1 MLIEG
6 MKARMGIII
15 AVILLAV
22 FSFAPNLFDKESV
35 PGWLPAKQLV
45 YGLDIQGGLHLVMGV
60 DSKGVLEE
68 KLERLAGALKED
80 INKETAGSVTSFKY
94 VDGKRPKIELTG
106 NTGEISKYVNKFY
119 AGVLQNTLNQEGV
132 ATFQYYETYENEVKK
147 QVVEQAIEVIRN
159 RVDAFGV
166 AEPNIAAQGDKRII
180 VQLPGIDDT
189 QYESA
194 KDLINRAARLEFM
207 ILNPELDSSKLSA
220 MIKEAEVAGNYQLGG
235 EKENGLKYPDYVKRV
250 NRDLKSKLPE
260 QSEIVFQ
267 RLGNVEK
274 IVDGKTPILVS
285 TAKVFT
291 GDKIN
296 DAFVSRDEYGAPTVD
311 FSVATD
317 GRNEFADLTGSN
329 VGKPMGI
336 VLDKILKTAPN
347 INSKIR
353 ERGTISLGRGGA
365 IEEEAKFVATTLRAG
380 ALPAALE
387 QLEERTVGPTL
398 GADSVAAGK
407 RAGMIGMLLVLMFM
421 LVWYRGVGLISGLAL
436 TLNVFLILA
445 ILTSLGATL
454 TLPGIAGIILTVGMA
469 VDANVIVFERIK
481 EELIKGSGVRSAVR
495 DGFGQA
501 FSAIIDANVTTAAV
515 CLVLMYYG
523 SGPIKGFAVT
533 LIWGII
539 TSLFTAIFVTRTFI
553 DFAINKLGLEN
564 IISKKSLI

>member
-15 AVILLAV
+15 AVVLLAA
-22 FSFAPNLFDKESV
+22 FSFAPNLFNKEGV
-35 PGWLPAKQLV
+35 PGWLPAKQLI

-60 DSKGVLEE
+60 DSEGVIEE
-68 KLERLAGALKED
+68 KLERLSGALQED
-80 INKETAGSVTSFKY
+80 INKETPGAVKSFKF
-94 VDGKRPKIELTG
+94 VDGKRPKIQLTG
-106 NTGEISKYVNKFY
+106 NTGAINKYVTKFY
-119 AGVLQNTLNQEGV
+119 PGVLQNLNVEGDV
-132 ATFQYYETYENEVKK
+132 ATFQYYETYETRVKK
-147 QVVEQAIEVIRN
+147 QVVDQAIEVIRN

-166 AEPNIAAQGDKRII
+166 AEPNIAAQGDKRVI
-180 VQLPGIDDT
+180 VQLPGIDDS

-207 ILNPELDSSKLSA
+207 ILNPELDSTKLSE
-220 MIKEAEVAGNYQLGG
+220 MIREVEEAGGYVLGG
-235 EKENGLKYPDYVKRV
+235 EKENGLKYPQYVKRI
-250 NRDLKSKLPE
+250 NKDLREKLPA

-285 TAKVFT
+285 TAKVFS

-296 DAFVSRDEYGAPTVD
+296 DAFVGQDEYGNPTVD

-336 VLDKILKTAPN
+336 ILDKILKTAPN

-353 ERGTISLGRGGA
+353 ERGTISLGRGA
-365 IEEEAKFVATTLRAG
+365 DIQEEAKFVATTLRAG

-407 RAGMIGMLLVLMFM
+407 RAGMIGMMLVLVFM
-421 LVWYRGVGLISGLAL
+421 LIWYKGVGFIAGLAL

-495 DGFGQA
+495 DGFSHA
-501 FSAIIDANVTTAAV
+501 FSAIIDANITTAAV

-553 DFAINKLGLEN
+553 DFAINKLGMEN
-564 IISKKSLI
+564 IITKKSLI